1 MPKAMDRT
9 AKLALVERF
18 MDATNTGRLDLLD
31 ECVAADYVQH
41 NPWAGQGLS
50 GVREYFARMLES
62 FPDLNARLDAFITED
77 DLIATRF
84 TVTGTHRGAFAGHPP
99 TGRTFE
105 MTTADYFRVQD
116 GRLAE
121 HRDVLCLHTL
131 LDQLGLP
138 PDPGVAV

>member
-1 MPKAMDRT
+1 MPEAMDRT

-84 TVTGTHRGAFAGHPP
+84 TVTGTHRGAFAGHPVAIEDV
-99 TGRTFE
+99 GDE
-105 MTTADYFRVQD
+105 D
-116 GRLAE
+116 GDASSRLS
-121 HRDVLCLHTL
+121 
-131 LDQLGLP
+131 
-138 PDPGVAV
+138 